1 MDETYGPT
9 VAIVGGM
16 RLRKKVRLFGVSL
29 SALVKDHNQLA
40 LFHNASRGERA
51 AMTKAV
57 HTVND
62 KSGEHSIHVCVSEE
76 KGRKV
81 IFSAWRPV

>member
-1 MDETYGPT
+1 MIGCVDGDETYGPT

-16 RLRKKVRLFGVSL
+16 RLRKKCGSSASL

-40 LFHNASRGERA
+40 SFHASRGKRA

-57 HTVND
+57 DT
-62 KSGEHSIHVCVSEE
+62 STTSPASIRST
-76 KGRKV
+76 
-81 IFSAWRPV
+81 FA